1 MFLILMLYLYFFLL
15 NYVVLKDAS
24 TKICVRGTLKT
35 AAWIWKEGNQ
45 VLILSQIIKNLI
57 AQ

>member
-15 NYVVLKDAS
+15 NYVVMKDAS

-35 AAWIWKEGNQ
+35 SAWIWKEGNQ
-45 VLILSQIIKNLI
+45 VLILSQIIKNRI